1 MLLSIILYAGKD
13 LSLPLRLLS
22 FSAGISA
29 RQEVEHFSA
38 GDTTNLELNPSANER
53 FHLECESS
61 WAIFQHCVM
70 SALKP
75 NFSCC
80 SSTKSLSLLWLTV
93 GLAAAQL
100 PGLADGAF
108 RLLC

>member
-38 GDTTNLELNPSANER
+38 GDTTNLELNPSPNER
-53 FHLECESS
+53 FHLECET
-61 WAIFQHCVM
+61 
-70 SALKP
+70 L
-75 NFSCC
+75 
-80 SSTKSLSLLWLTV
+80 V
-93 GLAAAQL
+93 GDF
-100 PGLADGAF
+100 PT
-108 RLLC
+108 LCDVGFEA